1 MKCKQTMIL
10 KKDKR
15 QQKWA
20 HKKQQKKTKKNITI
34 SNTYRINMRD
44 NIKE

>member
-1 MKCKQTMIL
+1 MGTQETTKQ
-10 KKDKR
+10 
-15 QQKWA
+15 
-20 HKKQQKKTKKNITI
+20 KNHITI